1 MTPRTVIV
9 AIDVPE
15 IVTDLDLAR
24 RIQSVLRQACMAS
37 GRQPGGENLHWPDPK
52 SIEVT
57 VLSLSKEA
65 FLSAIGEPT

>member
-1 MTPRTVIV
+1 MKPRTVIV

-15 IVTDLDLAR
+15 IVTDIDLAR
-24 RIQSVLRQACMAS
+24 RIQSVLRQACVAS

-57 VLSLSKEA
+57 VVPHARDELFPLPQKD
-65 FLSAIGEPT
+65 